1 MASGSTSADS
11 FLQAHPE
18 LQFVDL
24 LIPDIN
30 GIVRGKR
37 VDPSALA
44 KVFERGVAMPASIFA
59 LNIQGTTVEETGLG
73 STSARQTASACPS
86 RTPSPWNPGRS
97 GPPRNCC

>member
-1 MASGSTSADS
+1 MASGSSSADS

-24 LIPDIN
+24 LIPDMN

-44 KVFERGVAMPASIFA
+44 KVFERGVAM
-59 LNIQGTTVEETGLG
+59 L
-73 STSARQTASACPS
+73 ARQTVSVCPLQI
-86 RTPSPWNPGRS
+86 PSLWNPGRS
-97 GPPRNCC
+97 GPLRNFC